1 MCETQQSY
9 LIFLSRPTAAPC
21 LSIAQAALLPYLPT
35 VPWQAV
41 AQLPMHCANAAA
53 AVTDGYGYDDA
64 GACSVPACGRGVEGL
79 FLHETAA
86 GAARELTAD
95 RLLEIERRALGL

>member
-1 MCETQQSY
+1 M
-9 LIFLSRPTAAPC
+9 
-21 LSIAQAALLPYLPT
+21 SIAHAASLPYLPT

-41 AQLPMHCANAAA
+41 AQLPMHSANAAA

-64 GACSVPACGRGVEGL
+64 GACSAPACGRGVEGL